1 MPFCLEPARVKQ
13 RTYRQISALDI
24 RTITGGAGP
33 RAERGD
39 MDLLRRSIARLGLI
53 SPLLVRARGD
63 GYELIAGARRLS
75 ACRALGLSRVECV
88 IMPAL
93 DEECMLA
100 ALAENACR
108 AEPRTQDI
116 QALRR
121 ELQERH
127 DYSSDDL
134 DELVGAQGDYGEA
147 GSRGLGRKRGF
158 DYADQLRDCRLACE
172 DKPVEGANCDAQAD
186 SRGTGRKRGFD
197 YADQLRDCRLACEDK
212 PIDGS
217 NCDAQADS
225 CGAGGKRSF
234 DYANSR
240 RDCRCASENMPNAGS
255 ARTAEAAPSP
265 APSAPGAQPP
275 RGIPADEDI
284 APRRRARGYIR
295 DERLIVNALGDVAD
309 KLRGAGVDTHLDV
322 EHAGNSLRVQ
332 VVFPGVCDQNHAEKS
347 PGKGEHSVEF
357 SDFTSDVRQN
367 SRMKIENPPSDKCEH
382 PLKISDIGRE
392 LEALQADKDCIDDKS
407 RPGEIAYAARRRHDS
422 DNGKSY
428 VRISKGEHSDFDC
441 EYVSSDTMLA
451 GADSQYLNR
460 HIRANKCEHTDCD
473 SQRTDSNAAAIEGND
488 LSSDNHGQ
496 NVRIAKGE
504 HSISEC
510 ERTDSGAMFTEAD
523 DQYPDSHVRVHKGEH
538 SKRKFECAGDCA
550 TAGEADSRVCTGACA
565 ANAVNLQTD
574 KPALTAL
581 TADTPAE
588 NAPTPRPPEPKC
600 IAAGADDSPGAI
612 VSGGTARAADAH
624 ISGSS
629 SRSNDARISGS
640 SPADAHAPQS
650 ASPTSAEEY
659 VMQMFREEMAR
670 GISGAR
676 AAYDGA

>member
-13 RTYRQISALDI
+13 RTHRQISALDI

-108 AEPRTQDI
+108 AEPRAQDV

-147 GSRGLGRKRGF
+147 GSRGLGVKRDF

-172 DKPVEGANCDAQAD
+172 DKPVEG
-186 SRGTGRKRGFD
+186 
-197 YADQLRDCRLACEDK
+197 
-212 PIDGS
+212 S
-217 NCDAQADS
+217 NCDAQADFRD
-225 CGAGGKRSF
+225 AGRKRSF
-234 DYANSR
+234 DYANPR
-240 RDCRCASENMPNAGS
+240 RDCRCASENMPNADS
-255 ARTAEAAPSP
+255 ARTAEAAPFP

-347 PGKGEHSVEF
+347 PNKGEHSVEF
-357 SDFTSDVRQN
+357 SNFTSDVRQN
-367 SRMKIENPPSDKCEH
+367 SRMKIENFPSDKCEH

-392 LEALQADKDCIDDKS
+392 LEALQADKDCTDDKN
-407 RPGEIAYAARRRHDS
+407 RPGEIAYITRRRHDS

-428 VRISKGEHSDFDC
+428 VRISKGEHSDLDC
-441 EYVSSDTMLA
+441 EYASSDAMLA
-451 GADSQYLNR
+451 GAGSQYLNR
-460 HIRANKCEHTDCD
+460 HIRANKCEHTYCD
-473 SQRTDSNAAAIEGND
+473 SQRTAGTAAAIECNA
-488 LSSDNHGQ
+488 LSSNNPGQ
-496 NVRIAKGE
+496 NVRIVKGE

-510 ERTDSGAMFTEAD
+510 ERADSGAMFAGTD
-523 DQYPDSHVRVHKGEH
+523 GQYPDSHVRVHKVEH
-538 SKRKFECAGDCA
+538 AKRKFECAGDCA
-550 TAGEADSRVCTGACA
+550 TAGEADSRVCTGTCA
-565 ANAVNLQTD
+565 AKAVNLQTD

-581 TADTPAE
+581 TAGIPAE

-600 IAAGADDSPGAI
+600 IAAGTGDSPGAI
-612 VSGGTARAADAH
+612 VSGC
-624 ISGSS
+624 S

-640 SPADAHAPQS
+640 NPADARAPQS
-650 ASPTSAEEY
+650 ASPISAEEY
-659 VMQMFREEMAR
+659 VMQMFREEMSR

>member
-13 RTYRQISALDI
+13 RTHRQISALDI

-108 AEPRTQDI
+108 AEPRAQDV

-147 GSRGLGRKRGF
+147 DSRGLGVKRDF

-172 DKPVEGANCDAQAD
+172 DKPVEGSNCAAQAD
-186 SRGTGRKRGFD
+186 FRDAGRKRSFD
-197 YADQLRDCRLACEDK
+197 YAHPRRDCRLACE
-212 PIDGS
+212 
-217 NCDAQADS
+217 
-225 CGAGGKRSF
+225 
-234 DYANSR
+234 
-240 RDCRCASENMPNAGS
+240 NMPNADS

-332 VVFPGVCDQNHAEKS
+332 VVFPGVCNQNHAEKFLD
-347 PGKGEHSVEF
+347 KGEHSVEF

-367 SRMKIENPPSDKCEH
+367 SRMKTENSSSDKCEH

-392 LEALQADKDCIDDKS
+392 LEALQADKDCTDDEN
-407 RPGEIAYAARRRHDS
+407 RPSEFAYITRRRHDP

-428 VRISKGEHSDFDC
+428 VRISKGEHSDLDC
-441 EYVSSDTMLA
+441 EYASSDAMLA
-451 GADSQYLNR
+451 GADSQHLNR
-460 HIRANKCEHTDCD
+460 HISANKCEHTDCD
-473 SQRTDSNAAAIEGND
+473 SQRTAGTAAAIECNA
-488 LSSDNHGQ
+488 LSSDNPGQ
-496 NVRIAKGE
+496 NVRIVKGE

-510 ERTDSGAMFTEAD
+510 ERADSGAMFAGTD

-550 TAGEADSRVCTGACA
+550 TAGEADSRVCTGTCA
-565 ANAVNLQTD
+565 AKAMNFQTD

-581 TADTPAE
+581 TAGIPAE

-600 IAAGADDSPGAI
+600 SAAGTGDSPGAI
-612 VSGGTARAADAH
+612 VSG
-624 ISGSS
+624 SS
-629 SRSNDARISGS
+629 SRPNDARISGGN
-640 SPADAHAPQS
+640 PADARAPQS

-659 VMQMFREEMAR
+659 VMQMFREEMSR

>member
-13 RTYRQISALDI
+13 RTHRQISALDI

-108 AEPRTQDI
+108 AEPRAQDV

-147 GSRGLGRKRGF
+147 GSRGLGVKRDF

-172 DKPVEGANCDAQAD
+172 DKPVEG
-186 SRGTGRKRGFD
+186 
-197 YADQLRDCRLACEDK
+197 
-212 PIDGS
+212 S
-217 NCDAQADS
+217 NCDAQADFRD
-225 CGAGGKRSF
+225 AGRKRSF
-234 DYANSR
+234 DYANPR
-240 RDCRCASENMPNAGS
+240 RDCRCAYENMPNADS
-255 ARTAEAAPSP
+255 ARTAEAAPSL

-332 VVFPGVCDQNHAEKS
+332 VVFPGVCDQNHTEKS
-347 PGKGEHSVEF
+347 PSKGEHSVEF
-357 SDFTSDVRQN
+357 SDFTSDIRQN
-367 SRMKIENPPSDKCEH
+367 SRMKTENFPSDKCEH

-392 LEALQADKDCIDDKS
+392 LEALQADKDCTDDKNQ
-407 RPGEIAYAARRRHDS
+407 PGEIAYITRRRHDS

-441 EYVSSDTMLA
+441 EYASSDAMLA

-473 SQRTDSNAAAIEGND
+473 SQRTAGTAAAIECNA
-488 LSSDNHGQ
+488 LSSDNPGQ
-496 NVRIAKGE
+496 NVRIVKGE

-510 ERTDSGAMFTEAD
+510 ERADSGAMFAGTD

-538 SKRKFECAGDCA
+538 AKRNFECAGDCA
-550 TAGEADSRVCTGACA
+550 TAGEADSRVCTGTCA
-565 ANAVNLQTD
+565 AKAVNFQAD

-581 TADTPAE
+581 TADIPAE

-600 IAAGADDSPGAI
+600 IAAGTGDSPGAI
-612 VSGGTARAADAH
+612 VSG
-624 ISGSS
+624 SS
-629 SRSNDARISGS
+629 SRPNDARISGS
-640 SPADAHAPQS
+640 NPADARAPQS

-659 VMQMFREEMAR
+659 VMQMFREEMSR

>member
-13 RTYRQISALDI
+13 RTHRQISALDI

-108 AEPRTQDI
+108 AEPRAQDV

-147 GSRGLGRKRGF
+147 GSRGLGVKRDF

-172 DKPVEGANCDAQAD
+172 DKPVEGSNCDAQAD
-186 SRGTGRKRGFD
+186 FRDAGRKRSFD
-197 YADQLRDCRLACEDK
+197 YAHPRRDCRLACE
-212 PIDGS
+212 
-217 NCDAQADS
+217 
-225 CGAGGKRSF
+225 
-234 DYANSR
+234 
-240 RDCRCASENMPNAGS
+240 NMPNADS

-332 VVFPGVCDQNHAEKS
+332 VVFPGVRNQNHAEKS
-347 PGKGEHSVEF
+347 PSKGEHSVEF

-367 SRMKIENPPSDKCEH
+367 PRMKIENFPSDKCEH

-392 LEALQADKDCIDDKS
+392 LEALQADRDCTDDKN
-407 RPGEIAYAARRRHDS
+407 RPGEIAYITRRRHDS

-428 VRISKGEHSDFDC
+428 VRISKGEHSDLDC
-441 EYVSSDTMLA
+441 EYASSDAMLA
-451 GADSQYLNR
+451 GADSQHLNR
-460 HIRANKCEHTDCD
+460 HISANKCEHTDCD
-473 SQRTDSNAAAIEGND
+473 SQRTAGTAAAIECNA
-488 LSSDNHGQ
+488 LSSDNPGQ
-496 NVRIAKGE
+496 NVRIVKGE

-510 ERTDSGAMFTEAD
+510 ERADSGAMFAGTD

-538 SKRKFECAGDCA
+538 SKRKFKCAGDCA
-550 TAGEADSRVCTGACA
+550 TAGEADSRVCTGICA
-565 ANAVNLQTD
+565 AKAVNFQTD

-581 TADTPAE
+581 TAGIPAE

-600 IAAGADDSPGAI
+600 IAAGTGDSPGAI
-612 VSGGTARAADAH
+612 VSG
-624 ISGSS
+624 SS
-629 SRSNDARISGS
+629 SRPNDARISGS
-640 SPADAHAPQS
+640 NPADARAPQS

-659 VMQMFREEMAR
+659 VMQMFREEMSR
-670 GISGAR
+670 GISRAR

>member
-13 RTYRQISALDI
+13 RTHRQISALDI

-39 MDLLRRSIARLGLI
+39 MDLLMRSIARLGLI

-108 AEPRTQDI
+108 AEPRAQDV

-147 GSRGLGRKRGF
+147 GSRGLGVKRDF

-172 DKPVEGANCDAQAD
+172 DKPVEGSNCDAQAD
-186 SRGTGRKRGFD
+186 SRGTGRKR
-197 YADQLRDCRLACEDK
+197 
-212 PIDGS
+212 
-217 NCDAQADS
+217 
-225 CGAGGKRSF
+225 SF
-234 DYANSR
+234 GYANPR
-240 RDCRCASENMPNAGS
+240 RDCRCASENMPNADS

-367 SRMKIENPPSDKCEH
+367 SRMKTKNFPSGKCEH

-392 LEALQADKDCIDDKS
+392 LEVLQADKDCTDDKNRS
-407 RPGEIAYAARRRHDS
+407 GEIAYITRRRHDS

-428 VRISKGEHSDFDC
+428 VRISKGEHSDLDC
-441 EYVSSDTMLA
+441 EYASSDAMLA

-473 SQRTDSNAAAIEGND
+473 SQRTAGTAAAIECNA
-488 LSSDNHGQ
+488 LSSDNPGQ
-496 NVRIAKGE
+496 NVRIVKGE

-510 ERTDSGAMFTEAD
+510 ERADSGAMFAGTD

-538 SKRKFECAGDCA
+538 SKRKFECDGDCA
-550 TAGEADSRVCTGACA
+550 TAGEADSRVCTGTCA
-565 ANAVNLQTD
+565 AKAVNFQTD
-574 KPALTAL
+574 KPDLTAL
-581 TADTPAE
+581 TAGIPAE

-600 IAAGADDSPGAI
+600 IAAGTGDSPGAI
-612 VSGGTARAADAH
+612 VSG
-624 ISGSS
+624 
-629 SRSNDARISGS
+629 SN
-640 SPADAHAPQS
+640 PADARAPQS

-659 VMQMFREEMAR
+659 VMQMFREEMSR

>member
-13 RTYRQISALDI
+13 RTHRQISALDI

-108 AEPRTQDI
+108 AEPRAQDV

-147 GSRGLGRKRGF
+147 GSRGLGVKRDF
-158 DYADQLRDCRLACE
+158 DYADKLRDCRLACE
-172 DKPVEGANCDAQAD
+172 
-186 SRGTGRKRGFD
+186 
-197 YADQLRDCRLACEDK
+197 
-212 PIDGS
+212 
-217 NCDAQADS
+217 
-225 CGAGGKRSF
+225 
-234 DYANSR
+234 
-240 RDCRCASENMPNAGS
+240 NMPNADS
-255 ARTAEAAPSP
+255 ARAAEAAPSP

-275 RGIPADEDI
+275 HGIPADEDI

-332 VVFPGVCDQNHAEKS
+332 VVFPGVCNQNHAEKS
-347 PGKGEHSVEF
+347 PSKGEHSVEF

-367 SRMKIENPPSDKCEH
+367 SRMKIENFPSDKCEH

-392 LEALQADKDCIDDKS
+392 LEALQADKDCTDDEN
-407 RPGEIAYAARRRHDS
+407 RPSEIAYITRRRHDS

-428 VRISKGEHSDFDC
+428 VRISKGEHSDLDC
-441 EYVSSDTMLA
+441 EYTSSDAMLA

-460 HIRANKCEHTDCD
+460 HIRTNKCEHTDCD
-473 SQRTDSNAAAIEGND
+473 SQRTAGTAAAIECNV
-488 LSSDNHGQ
+488 LSSDNPGQ
-496 NVRIAKGE
+496 NVRIVKGE

-510 ERTDSGAMFTEAD
+510 ERADSGAMFAGTDE
-523 DQYPDSHVRVHKGEH
+523 QYPDSHVRVYEGEH

-550 TAGEADSRVCTGACA
+550 TAGEADSRVCTGTCA
-565 ANAVNLQTD
+565 AKAVNFQTD

-581 TADTPAE
+581 TAGIPAE
-588 NAPTPRPPEPKC
+588 NAPTPRPPKPKC
-600 IAAGADDSPGAI
+600 IAAGTGDSPGAI
-612 VSGGTARAADAH
+612 V
-624 ISGSS
+624 SGSS
-629 SRSNDARISGS
+629 SRSNDARIWGS
-640 SPADAHAPQS
+640 SPADARAPQS

-659 VMQMFREEMAR
+659 VMQMFREEMSR

>member
-13 RTYRQISALDI
+13 RTHRQISALDI

-108 AEPRTQDI
+108 AEPRAQDV

-147 GSRGLGRKRGF
+147 GSRGLGVKRDF

-172 DKPVEGANCDAQAD
+172 DKPVEGSNCDAQAD
-186 SRGTGRKRGFD
+186 FRDAGRRRSFD
-197 YADQLRDCRLACEDK
+197 YANPRRDCRLACE
-212 PIDGS
+212 
-217 NCDAQADS
+217 
-225 CGAGGKRSF
+225 
-234 DYANSR
+234 
-240 RDCRCASENMPNAGS
+240 NMPNADS

-309 KLRGAGVDTHLDV
+309 KLRGAGVDTHMDV

-332 VVFPGVCDQNHAEKS
+332 VVFPGICNQNHAEKF
-347 PGKGEHSVEF
+347 PDKGEHSVEF
-357 SDFTSDVRQN
+357 SDFTSNVRQN
-367 SRMKIENPPSDKCEH
+367 SRMKTENSSSDKCEH

-392 LEALQADKDCIDDKS
+392 LEALQADKDCTDDEN
-407 RPGEIAYAARRRHDS
+407 RPSEIVYITRRRHDS
-422 DNGKSY
+422 DNSKSY
-428 VRISKGEHSDFDC
+428 VRISKGEHSDLDC
-441 EYVSSDTMLA
+441 EYASSDAMLA
-451 GADSQYLNR
+451 GADSQHLNR
-460 HIRANKCEHTDCD
+460 HISANKCEHTDCD
-473 SQRTDSNAAAIEGND
+473 SQRTAGTAAAIECNA
-488 LSSDNHGQ
+488 LSSDNPGQ
-496 NVRIAKGE
+496 NVRIVKGE

-510 ERTDSGAMFTEAD
+510 ERADSGAMFAGTD

-538 SKRKFECAGDCA
+538 AKRKYKCAGGCA
-550 TAGEADSRVCTGACA
+550 AAGEADSRVCTGTCA
-565 ANAVNLQTD
+565 AKAVNFQTD
-574 KPALTAL
+574 KPALTAGI
-581 TADTPAE
+581 PAE

-600 IAAGADDSPGAI
+600 IAAGTGDSPGAI
-612 VSGGTARAADAH
+612 VSG
-624 ISGSS
+624 SS
-629 SRSNDARISGS
+629 SRPNDARISGS
-640 SPADAHAPQS
+640 NPADARAPQS

-659 VMQMFREEMAR
+659 VMQMFREEMSR

>member
-13 RTYRQISALDI
+13 RTHRQISALDI

-108 AEPRTQDI
+108 AEPRAQDV

-147 GSRGLGRKRGF
+147 DSRGLGVKRNF

-172 DKPVEGANCDAQAD
+172 DKPVEGSNCYAQAD
-186 SRGTGRKRGFD
+186 FRDAGKKRSFD
-197 YADQLRDCRLACEDK
+197 YAHPRRDCRLACE
-212 PIDGS
+212 
-217 NCDAQADS
+217 
-225 CGAGGKRSF
+225 
-234 DYANSR
+234 
-240 RDCRCASENMPNAGS
+240 NMPNADS

-332 VVFPGVCDQNHAEKS
+332 VVFPGVCNQNHAEKFS
-347 PGKGEHSVEF
+347 DKGERSVEF
-357 SDFTSDVRQN
+357 SDFTSNVRQN
-367 SRMKIENPPSDKCEH
+367 SRMKTENSSSDKCEH

-392 LEALQADKDCIDDKS
+392 LEALQADKDCTDDKN
-407 RPGEIAYAARRRHDS
+407 RPGEIAYITRRRHNS

-428 VRISKGEHSDFDC
+428 VRISKGEHSDLDC
-441 EYVSSDTMLA
+441 EYASSDAMLA

-473 SQRTDSNAAAIEGND
+473 SQRTAGTAAAIECNA
-488 LSSDNHGQ
+488 LNSDNSGQ
-496 NVRIAKGE
+496 NVRIVKGE

-510 ERTDSGAMFTEAD
+510 ERADSGAMFAGMD
-523 DQYPDSHVRVHKGEH
+523 DQYPDSHVRVYEGEH

-550 TAGEADSRVCTGACA
+550 TAGEADSRVCTGTCA
-565 ANAVNLQTD
+565 AKAVNFQTD

-581 TADTPAE
+581 TAGIPAE

-600 IAAGADDSPGAI
+600 IAAGTGDSPGAI
-612 VSGGTARAADAH
+612 VSGG
-624 ISGSS
+624 S
-629 SRSNDARISGS
+629 SRSNDARIWGS
-640 SPADAHAPQS
+640 SPADARAPQS

-659 VMQMFREEMAR
+659 VMQMFREEMSR
-670 GISGAR
+670 GISSAR

>member
-13 RTYRQISALDI
+13 RTHRQISALDI

-108 AEPRTQDI
+108 AEPRAQDV

-147 GSRGLGRKRGF
+147 GSRGLGVKRDF

-172 DKPVEGANCDAQAD
+172 DKPVEG
-186 SRGTGRKRGFD
+186 
-197 YADQLRDCRLACEDK
+197 
-212 PIDGS
+212 S
-217 NCDAQADS
+217 NCDAQADFRD
-225 CGAGGKRSF
+225 AGRKRSF
-234 DYANSR
+234 DYANPR
-240 RDCRCASENMPNAGS
+240 RDCRCASENMPNADS

-265 APSAPGAQPP
+265 APSAPDAQPP

-284 APRRRARGYIR
+284 VPRRRARGYIR

-332 VVFPGVCDQNHAEKS
+332 VVFPGVRDQNHAEKS
-347 PGKGEHSVEF
+347 PSKGEHSVEF

-367 SRMKIENPPSDKCEH
+367 SRMKIENFPSDKCEH
-382 PLKISDIGRE
+382 PLKISDIGCE
-392 LEALQADKDCIDDKS
+392 LEALQADKDCTDDKN
-407 RPGEIAYAARRRHDS
+407 RPGEIAYIARRRHDS

-441 EYVSSDTMLA
+441 EYASSDAMLA
-451 GADSQYLNR
+451 ETDSQYLNR

-473 SQRTDSNAAAIEGND
+473 SQRTAGTAAAIECNA
-488 LSSDNHGQ
+488 LSSDNPGQ
-496 NVRIAKGE
+496 NVRIVKGE

-510 ERTDSGAMFTEAD
+510 ERADSGAMFAGTD

-550 TAGEADSRVCTGACA
+550 TAGEADSRVCTGTCA
-565 ANAVNLQTD
+565 AKAVNFQTD

-581 TADTPAE
+581 TAGIPAE

-600 IAAGADDSPGAI
+600 IAAGTGDSPGAI
-612 VSGGTARAADAH
+612 VSG
-624 ISGSS
+624 SS
-629 SRSNDARISGS
+629 SRPNDVRISGS
-640 SPADAHAPQS
+640 NPADARAPQS

-659 VMQMFREEMAR
+659 VMQMFREEMSR

>member
-13 RTYRQISALDI
+13 RTHRQISALDI

-108 AEPRTQDI
+108 AEPRAQDV

-147 GSRGLGRKRGF
+147 GSRGLGVKRNF

-172 DKPVEGANCDAQAD
+172 DKPVEGSNCAAQAD
-186 SRGTGRKRGFD
+186 FRDAGR
-197 YADQLRDCRLACEDK
+197 
-212 PIDGS
+212 
-217 NCDAQADS
+217 
-225 CGAGGKRSF
+225 KRSF
-234 DYANSR
+234 DYANPR
-240 RDCRCASENMPNAGS
+240 RDCRCASENMPNADS

-347 PGKGEHSVEF
+347 PSKGEHSVEF

-367 SRMKIENPPSDKCEH
+367 SRMKTKNFPSDKCEH

-392 LEALQADKDCIDDKS
+392 LEALQADKDCTDDKN
-407 RPGEIAYAARRRHDS
+407 RPGEIAYITRRRHDS

-441 EYVSSDTMLA
+441 EYASSDALLA
-451 GADSQYLNR
+451 ETDSQYLNR

-473 SQRTDSNAAAIEGND
+473 SQCTAGTAAAIECNA
-488 LSSDNHGQ
+488 LSSDNPGQ
-496 NVRIAKGE
+496 NVRIVKGE

-510 ERTDSGAMFTEAD
+510 ERADSGAMFAVTD
-523 DQYPDSHVRVHKGEH
+523 DQYPDSQVRVHKGEH

-550 TAGEADSRVCTGACA
+550 SAGEADSRVCTGTCA
-565 ANAVNLQTD
+565 AKAVNFQTD

-581 TADTPAE
+581 TAGIPAE

-600 IAAGADDSPGAI
+600 IAAGTGDSPGAI
-612 VSGGTARAADAH
+612 VSG
-624 ISGSS
+624 SS
-629 SRSNDARISGS
+629 SRPNDARISGS
-640 SPADAHAPQS
+640 NPADARAPQS

>member
-13 RTYRQISALDI
+13 RTHRQISALDI

-39 MDLLRRSIARLGLI
+39 MDLLMRSIARLGLI

-108 AEPRTQDI
+108 AEPRAQDV

-147 GSRGLGRKRGF
+147 GSRGLGVKRDF

-172 DKPVEGANCDAQAD
+172 DKPVEG
-186 SRGTGRKRGFD
+186 
-197 YADQLRDCRLACEDK
+197 
-212 PIDGS
+212 S
-217 NCDAQADS
+217 NCDAQADFRD
-225 CGAGGKRSF
+225 AGRKRSF
-234 DYANSR
+234 DYANPR
-240 RDCRCASENMPNAGS
+240 RDCRCASENMPNADS
-255 ARTAEAAPSP
+255 ARTAEAALSP

-284 APRRRARGYIR
+284 VPRRRARGYIR

-347 PGKGEHSVEF
+347 PSKGEHSVEF

-367 SRMKIENPPSDKCEH
+367 SRMKTENFPSDKCEH

-392 LEALQADKDCIDDKS
+392 LEALQADKDCTDDKN
-407 RPGEIAYAARRRHDS
+407 RPGEIAYITRRRHDS
-422 DNGKSY
+422 NNGKSY
-428 VRISKGEHSDFDC
+428 VRISKGEYSDLDC
-441 EYVSSDTMLA
+441 EYASSDAMLA

-473 SQRTDSNAAAIEGND
+473 SQRTAGTAAAIECNA
-488 LSSDNHGQ
+488 LSSDNPGQ
-496 NVRIAKGE
+496 NVRIVKGE

-510 ERTDSGAMFTEAD
+510 ERADSGAMFAGTD
-523 DQYPDSHVRVHKGEH
+523 DQYPDSHVRVYEGEH

-550 TAGEADSRVCTGACA
+550 TAGEADSRVCTGTRA
-565 ANAVNLQTD
+565 AKAVNFQTD

-581 TADTPAE
+581 TAGIPAE
-588 NAPTPRPPEPKC
+588 NAPTPRPPEPKR
-600 IAAGADDSPGAI
+600 IAAGTGDSPGAI
-612 VSGGTARAADAH
+612 VSGC
-624 ISGSS
+624 S
-629 SRSNDARISGS
+629 SRPNDARISGS
-640 SPADAHAPQS
+640 NPADARAPQS

-659 VMQMFREEMAR
+659 VMQMFREEMSR
-670 GISGAR
+670 GISGTR

>member
-13 RTYRQISALDI
+13 RTHRQISALDI

-108 AEPRTQDI
+108 AEPRAQDV

-147 GSRGLGRKRGF
+147 GSRGLGVKRNF

-172 DKPVEGANCDAQAD
+172 DKPVEGSNCDAQAD
-186 SRGTGRKRGFD
+186 FRDAGKKRSFD
-197 YADQLRDCRLACEDK
+197 YAHPRRDCRLACE
-212 PIDGS
+212 
-217 NCDAQADS
+217 
-225 CGAGGKRSF
+225 
-234 DYANSR
+234 
-240 RDCRCASENMPNAGS
+240 NMPNADS

-347 PGKGEHSVEF
+347 PSKGEHSVEF
-357 SDFTSDVRQN
+357 YDFTSDVRQN
-367 SRMKIENPPSDKCEH
+367 SRMKTENSSSDKCEH

-392 LEALQADKDCIDDKS
+392 LEALQADKDCTDDKN
-407 RPGEIAYAARRRHDS
+407 RPGEIAYITRRRHDS

-428 VRISKGEHSDFDC
+428 VRISKGEHSDLDC
-441 EYVSSDTMLA
+441 EYASSDAMFA
-451 GADSQYLNR
+451 GADSQHLNR
-460 HIRANKCEHTDCD
+460 HISANKCEHTDCD
-473 SQRTDSNAAAIEGND
+473 SQRTAGTAAAIECNA
-488 LSSDNHGQ
+488 LSSDNPGQ
-496 NVRIAKGE
+496 NVRIVKGE

-510 ERTDSGAMFTEAD
+510 ERADSGAMFAGTD

-538 SKRKFECAGDCA
+538 SKRKFKCTGDCA
-550 TAGEADSRVCTGACA
+550 TAGEADSRVCTGTCA
-565 ANAVNLQTD
+565 AKAVNFQTD

-581 TADTPAE
+581 TAGIPAE

-600 IAAGADDSPGAI
+600 IAAGTGDSPGAI
-612 VSGGTARAADAH
+612 V
-624 ISGSS
+624 SGSS

-640 SPADAHAPQS
+640 NPADARAPQS

-659 VMQMFREEMAR
+659 VMQMFREEMSR

>member
-13 RTYRQISALDI
+13 RTHRQISALDI

-108 AEPRTQDI
+108 AEPRAQDV
-116 QALRR
+116 QSLRR

-147 GSRGLGRKRGF
+147 GSRGLGVKRDF

-172 DKPVEGANCDAQAD
+172 DKPVEGSNCDAQAD
-186 SRGTGRKRGFD
+186 FRDAGKKRSFD
-197 YADQLRDCRLACEDK
+197 YAHPRRDCRLACE
-212 PIDGS
+212 
-217 NCDAQADS
+217 
-225 CGAGGKRSF
+225 
-234 DYANSR
+234 
-240 RDCRCASENMPNAGS
+240 NMPNADS

-332 VVFPGVCDQNHAEKS
+332 VVFPGVCNQNHAEKF
-347 PGKGEHSVEF
+347 PDKGEHSVEF
-357 SDFTSDVRQN
+357 SDFTSNVRQN
-367 SRMKIENPPSDKCEH
+367 SRMKTENSSSDKCEH

-392 LEALQADKDCIDDKS
+392 LEALQADKDCTDDKN
-407 RPGEIAYAARRRHDS
+407 RPGEVAYITRRRHDS

-428 VRISKGEHSDFDC
+428 VRISKGEHSDLDC
-441 EYVSSDTMLA
+441 EYASSDAMFA
-451 GADSQYLNR
+451 GADSHHLNR
-460 HIRANKCEHTDCD
+460 RIRANKCEHTDCD
-473 SQRTDSNAAAIEGND
+473 SQRTAGTAAAIECNA
-488 LSSDNHGQ
+488 LSSDNPGQ
-496 NVRIAKGE
+496 NVRIVKGE

-510 ERTDSGAMFTEAD
+510 ERADSGAMFAGTD
-523 DQYPDSHVRVHKGEH
+523 DQYPDSHVRVYESEH
-538 SKRKFECAGDCA
+538 VKQKFKCAGGCA
-550 TAGEADSRVCTGACA
+550 TAGEADSRVCTGTCA
-565 ANAVNLQTD
+565 AKAVNFQTD

-581 TADTPAE
+581 TAGISAE

-600 IAAGADDSPGAI
+600 IAAGTGDSPGAI
-612 VSGGTARAADAH
+612 V
-624 ISGSS
+624 SGSS

-640 SPADAHAPQS
+640 NPADARAPQS

-659 VMQMFREEMAR
+659 VMQMFREEMSR

>member
-13 RTYRQISALDI
+13 RTHRQISALDI

-108 AEPRTQDI
+108 AEPRAQDV

-134 DELVGAQGDYGEA
+134 DELVGAQGGHGEA
-147 GSRGLGRKRGF
+147 GSRGLGVKRDF

-172 DKPVEGANCDAQAD
+172 DKPVEGSNCDAQAD
-186 SRGTGRKRGFD
+186 FRDAGKKCSFD
-197 YADQLRDCRLACEDK
+197 YAHPRRDCRLACE
-212 PIDGS
+212 
-217 NCDAQADS
+217 
-225 CGAGGKRSF
+225 
-234 DYANSR
+234 
-240 RDCRCASENMPNAGS
+240 NMPNADS

-309 KLRGAGVDTHLDV
+309 KLRGAGVDTHMDV

-332 VVFPGVCDQNHAEKS
+332 VVFPGVRDQNHVEKS
-347 PGKGEHSVEF
+347 PSKGEHSVEF

-367 SRMKIENPPSDKCEH
+367 SRMKTENFPSDKCEH

-392 LEALQADKDCIDDKS
+392 LEALQADKDCTDDKN
-407 RPGEIAYAARRRHDS
+407 RPGEITYITRRRHDS

-428 VRISKGEHSDFDC
+428 VCISKGEHSDLDC
-441 EYVSSDTMLA
+441 EYASSDAMLA
-451 GADSQYLNR
+451 GADSQYLSR

-473 SQRTDSNAAAIEGND
+473 YQRTAGTAAAIECNA
-488 LSSDNHGQ
+488 LSSDNPGQ
-496 NVRIAKGE
+496 NVRIVKGE

-510 ERTDSGAMFTEAD
+510 ERADSGAMFAGTD
-523 DQYPDSHVRVHKGEH
+523 DQYPDSHVRVYEGEH

-550 TAGEADSRVCTGACA
+550 TAGEADSRVCTGTCA
-565 ANAVNLQTD
+565 AKAANFQTD

-581 TADTPAE
+581 TAGIPAE

-600 IAAGADDSPGAI
+600 IAAGTGDSPGAI
-612 VSGGTARAADAH
+612 V
-624 ISGSS
+624 SGSS

-640 SPADAHAPQS
+640 NPADARAPQS

-659 VMQMFREEMAR
+659 VMQMFREEMSR

>member
-13 RTYRQISALDI
+13 RTHRQISALDI

-108 AEPRTQDI
+108 AEPRAQDV

-147 GSRGLGRKRGF
+147 GSRGLGVKRDF

-172 DKPVEGANCDAQAD
+172 DKPVEG
-186 SRGTGRKRGFD
+186 
-197 YADQLRDCRLACEDK
+197 
-212 PIDGS
+212 S
-217 NCDAQADS
+217 NCDAQADFRD
-225 CGAGGKRSF
+225 AGSKRSF
-234 DYANSR
+234 DYANPR
-240 RDCRCASENMPNAGS
+240 RDCRCASENMPNADL

-347 PGKGEHSVEF
+347 LSKGEHSVEF

-367 SRMKIENPPSDKCEH
+367 SRMKTENFSSDKCEH

-392 LEALQADKDCIDDKS
+392 LEALQAYKDCTDDKN
-407 RPGEIAYAARRRHDS
+407 RPGEFAYIARRRHDS
-422 DNGKSY
+422 DNDKSY
-428 VRISKGEHSDFDC
+428 VRISKGEHSDLDC
-441 EYVSSDTMLA
+441 EYVSSDAMLA

-460 HIRANKCEHTDCD
+460 HIRADKCEHTDCD
-473 SQRTDSNAAAIEGND
+473 SQSTAGTAAAIECNA
-488 LSSDNHGQ
+488 LSSDNPGQ
-496 NVRIAKGE
+496 NIRIVKGE
-504 HSISEC
+504 HSIAEC
-510 ERTDSGAMFTEAD
+510 ERADSGAMFAGTD
-523 DQYPDSHVRVHKGEH
+523 DQYPDSHIRVHKGEH
-538 SKRKFECAGDCA
+538 AKRKFECAGDCA
-550 TAGEADSRVCTGACA
+550 TAGEADSRVCTGTCA
-565 ANAVNLQTD
+565 AKAVHFQTD

-581 TADTPAE
+581 TAGIPAE

-600 IAAGADDSPGAI
+600 IAAGTGDSPGAI
-612 VSGGTARAADAH
+612 V
-624 ISGSS
+624 SGSS

-640 SPADAHAPQS
+640 NPADARAPQS

-659 VMQMFREEMAR
+659 VMQMFREEMSR

>member
-13 RTYRQISALDI
+13 RTHRQISALDI

-108 AEPRTQDI
+108 AEPRAQDV

-147 GSRGLGRKRGF
+147 GSRGLGVKRDF

-172 DKPVEGANCDAQAD
+172 DKPVEGSNCDAQAD
-186 SRGTGRKRGFD
+186 FRDAGRRRSFD
-197 YADQLRDCRLACEDK
+197 YANPRRDCRLACE
-212 PIDGS
+212 
-217 NCDAQADS
+217 
-225 CGAGGKRSF
+225 
-234 DYANSR
+234 
-240 RDCRCASENMPNAGS
+240 NMPNADS

-309 KLRGAGVDTHLDV
+309 KLRGAGVDTHMDV

-347 PGKGEHSVEF
+347 PDKGEHSVEF
-357 SDFTSDVRQN
+357 SDFTNDVRQN
-367 SRMKIENPPSDKCEH
+367 SRMKTENSSSDKCEH

-392 LEALQADKDCIDDKS
+392 LEALQADKDCTDDKY
-407 RPGEIAYAARRRHDS
+407 RPGEFAYITRRRHNS

-428 VRISKGEHSDFDC
+428 VRISKGEHSDLDC
-441 EYVSSDTMLA
+441 EYASSDAMLA
-451 GADSQYLNR
+451 GADCQHLNR
-460 HIRANKCEHTDCD
+460 HISANKCEHTDCD
-473 SQRTDSNAAAIEGND
+473 SQRTAGTAAAIECNA
-488 LSSDNHGQ
+488 LSSDNPGQ
-496 NVRIAKGE
+496 NVRIVKGE

-510 ERTDSGAMFTEAD
+510 ERADSGTMFAGAD
-523 DQYPDSHVRVHKGEH
+523 DQYPDSHVRVYEGEH

-550 TAGEADSRVCTGACA
+550 TAGEADSRVCTGTCA
-565 ANAVNLQTD
+565 AKAVNLQTD

-581 TADTPAE
+581 TAGIPAE

-600 IAAGADDSPGAI
+600 IAAGTGDSPGAI
-612 VSGGTARAADAH
+612 V
-624 ISGSS
+624 SGSS

-640 SPADAHAPQS
+640 NPADARAPQS

-659 VMQMFREEMAR
+659 VMQMFREEMSR

>member
-13 RTYRQISALDI
+13 RTHRQISALDI

-108 AEPRTQDI
+108 AEPRAQDV

-127 DYSSDDL
+127 DYSNDDL
-134 DELVGAQGDYGEA
+134 DELVGAQGGYGEA
-147 GSRGLGRKRGF
+147 GSRGLGMKRDF

-172 DKPVEGANCDAQAD
+172 DKPVEGSNCAAQAD
-186 SRGTGRKRGFD
+186 FRDAGRKRSFD
-197 YADQLRDCRLACEDK
+197 YAHPRRDCRLACE
-212 PIDGS
+212 
-217 NCDAQADS
+217 
-225 CGAGGKRSF
+225 
-234 DYANSR
+234 
-240 RDCRCASENMPNAGS
+240 NMPNADS

-332 VVFPGVCDQNHAEKS
+332 VVFPGVCNQNHAEKF
-347 PGKGEHSVEF
+347 PDKGEHSVEF
-357 SDFTSDVRQN
+357 SDFTSNVRQN
-367 SRMKIENPPSDKCEH
+367 SRMKTENSSSDKCEH

-392 LEALQADKDCIDDKS
+392 LEALQAYKDCTDDENRLS
-407 RPGEIAYAARRRHDS
+407 EIAYITRRRHDS

-428 VRISKGEHSDFDC
+428 VRISKGEHSDLDC
-441 EYVSSDTMLA
+441 EYASSDAMFA
-451 GADSQYLNR
+451 GADSQHLNR
-460 HIRANKCEHTDCD
+460 HISANKCEHTDRD
-473 SQRTDSNAAAIEGND
+473 SQRTAGTAAAIECNA
-488 LSSDNHGQ
+488 LSSDNPGQ
-496 NVRIAKGE
+496 NVRIVKGE

-510 ERTDSGAMFTEAD
+510 ERADSGAMFAGTD
-523 DQYPDSHVRVHKGEH
+523 DQYPDSHVRVHEGEH

-550 TAGEADSRVCTGACA
+550 TAGEADSRVCTGTCA
-565 ANAVNLQTD
+565 AKAVNLQTD

-581 TADTPAE
+581 TAGIPAE

-600 IAAGADDSPGAI
+600 IALGTGDSPGAI
-612 VSGGTARAADAH
+612 V
-624 ISGSS
+624 SGSS

-640 SPADAHAPQS
+640 NPAGARAPQS

-659 VMQMFREEMAR
+659 VMQMFREEMSR
-670 GISGAR
+670 GILGAR

>member
-13 RTYRQISALDI
+13 RTHRQISALDI

-108 AEPRTQDI
+108 AEPRAQDV

-147 GSRGLGRKRGF
+147 DSRGLGVKRDF

-172 DKPVEGANCDAQAD
+172 DKPVEGSNCDAQAD
-186 SRGTGRKRGFD
+186 FRDAGKKCSFD
-197 YADQLRDCRLACEDK
+197 YANPRRDCRLACE
-212 PIDGS
+212 
-217 NCDAQADS
+217 
-225 CGAGGKRSF
+225 
-234 DYANSR
+234 
-240 RDCRCASENMPNAGS
+240 NMPNADS

-309 KLRGAGVDTHLDV
+309 KLRGAGVDTHMDV

-332 VVFPGVCDQNHAEKS
+332 VVFPGVCNQNHAEKF
-347 PGKGEHSVEF
+347 PDKGEHSVEF
-357 SDFTSDVRQN
+357 SDFTSNVRQN
-367 SRMKIENPPSDKCEH
+367 SRMKTENFPSDKCEH

-392 LEALQADKDCIDDKS
+392 LEALQVDKDCTDDEN
-407 RPGEIAYAARRRHDS
+407 RPSEIAYITRRRHDS

-428 VRISKGEHSDFDC
+428 VRISKGEHSDLDC
-441 EYVSSDTMLA
+441 EYASSDAMLA

-460 HIRANKCEHTDCD
+460 HISANKCEHTDCD
-473 SQRTDSNAAAIEGND
+473 SQRTAGTAAAIECNA
-488 LSSDNHGQ
+488 LSSDRPGQ
-496 NVRIAKGE
+496 NVRIVKGE

-510 ERTDSGAMFTEAD
+510 ERADSGAMFAGTD

-550 TAGEADSRVCTGACA
+550 TAGEADSRVCTGTCA
-565 ANAVNLQTD
+565 AKAVNFQTD
-574 KPALTAL
+574 KPALTAGI
-581 TADTPAE
+581 PAE

-600 IAAGADDSPGAI
+600 IAAGTGDSPGAI
-612 VSGGTARAADAH
+612 VSE
-624 ISGSS
+624 SS
-629 SRSNDARISGS
+629 SRPNDARISGS
-640 SPADAHAPQS
+640 NPADARAPQS

-659 VMQMFREEMAR
+659 VMQMFREEMSR

>member
-13 RTYRQISALDI
+13 RTHRQISALDI

-108 AEPRTQDI
+108 AEPRAQDV

-147 GSRGLGRKRGF
+147 GSRGLGVKRGF

-172 DKPVEGANCDAQAD
+172 DKPVEG
-186 SRGTGRKRGFD
+186 
-197 YADQLRDCRLACEDK
+197 
-212 PIDGS
+212 S
-217 NCDAQADS
+217 NCDAQADFR
-225 CGAGGKRSF
+225 GTGKKRGF
-234 DYANSR
+234 DYANPR
-240 RDCRCASENMPNAGS
+240 RDCRCASENMPNADS

-332 VVFPGVCDQNHAEKS
+332 VVFPGVRDQNHVEKS
-347 PGKGEHSVEF
+347 PSKGEHSVEF

-367 SRMKIENPPSDKCEH
+367 PRMKTENFPSDKCEH

-392 LEALQADKDCIDDKS
+392 LEALQADKDCTDDKN
-407 RPGEIAYAARRRHDS
+407 RPYEIAYITRRRHDS

-428 VRISKGEHSDFDC
+428 VRISKGEHSDLDC
-441 EYVSSDTMLA
+441 EYASSDAMLV
-451 GADSQYLNR
+451 GADSQYLSR

-473 SQRTDSNAAAIEGND
+473 SQRTAGTVAAIECNA
-488 LSSDNHGQ
+488 LSSDNPGQ
-496 NVRIAKGE
+496 NVRIVKGE

-510 ERTDSGAMFTEAD
+510 ERADSGAMFAGTD

-550 TAGEADSRVCTGACA
+550 TAGEADSRVCTGTCA
-565 ANAVNLQTD
+565 AKAANFQTD

-581 TADTPAE
+581 TAGIPAE

-600 IAAGADDSPGAI
+600 IAAGTGDSPGAI
-612 VSGGTARAADAH
+612 VSGRTARAADSH
-624 ISGSS
+624 VSGS
-629 SRSNDARISGS
+629 N
-640 SPADAHAPQS
+640 PADARAPQS

-659 VMQMFREEMAR
+659 VMQMFREEMSR
-670 GISGAR
+670 GISGTR

>member
-13 RTYRQISALDI
+13 RTHRQISALDI

-108 AEPRTQDI
+108 AEPRAQDV

-147 GSRGLGRKRGF
+147 GSRGLGVKRNF

-172 DKPVEGANCDAQAD
+172 DKPVEGSNCYAQAD
-186 SRGTGRKRGFD
+186 FRDAGRK
-197 YADQLRDCRLACEDK
+197 
-212 PIDGS
+212 S
-217 NCDAQADS
+217 
-225 CGAGGKRSF
+225 SF
-234 DYANSR
+234 DYAHPR
-240 RDCRCASENMPNAGS
+240 RDCRPACENMPNADS

-275 RGIPADEDI
+275 HGIPADEDI

-332 VVFPGVCDQNHAEKS
+332 VVFPGVRNQNHAEKF
-347 PGKGEHSVEF
+347 PDKGERSVEF
-357 SDFTSDVRQN
+357 SNFTSDFRQN
-367 SRMKIENPPSDKCEH
+367 PRMKTENFPSDKCEH

-392 LEALQADKDCIDDKS
+392 LEALQADKDCTDDEN
-407 RPGEIAYAARRRHDS
+407 RPSETAYITRRRHNS

-428 VRISKGEHSDFDC
+428 VRISKGEHSDLDC
-441 EYVSSDTMLA
+441 EYASSDAMLA

-473 SQRTDSNAAAIEGND
+473 SQRTAGTAAAIECHA
-488 LSSDNHGQ
+488 LSSDNPGQ

-510 ERTDSGAMFTEAD
+510 ELADSGAMFAGTDE
-523 DQYPDSHVRVHKGEH
+523 QYPDSHVRVHKGEH
-538 SKRKFECAGDCA
+538 AKRKCECAGDCA
-550 TAGEADSRVCTGACA
+550 TAGEADSRVCTGTCA
-565 ANAVNLQTD
+565 AKAVNFQTD
-574 KPALTAL
+574 KPALTAGIS
-581 TADTPAE
+581 AE

-600 IAAGADDSPGAI
+600 IAAGTGDSPGAI
-612 VSGGTARAADAH
+612 VSE
-624 ISGSS
+624 SS
-629 SRSNDARISGS
+629 SRPNDARISGS
-640 SPADAHAPQS
+640 NPADARAPQS

-659 VMQMFREEMAR
+659 VMQMFREEMSR

>member
-13 RTYRQISALDI
+13 RTHRQISALDI

-108 AEPRTQDI
+108 AEPRAQDV
-116 QALRR
+116 QSLRR
-121 ELQERH
+121 ELQEQH

-147 GSRGLGRKRGF
+147 GSRGLGVKRDF

-172 DKPVEGANCDAQAD
+172 DKPVEG
-186 SRGTGRKRGFD
+186 
-197 YADQLRDCRLACEDK
+197 
-212 PIDGS
+212 S
-217 NCDAQADS
+217 NCDAQADFRD
-225 CGAGGKRSF
+225 AGRKRSF
-234 DYANSR
+234 DYANPR
-240 RDCRCASENMPNAGS
+240 RDCRCASENMPNADS
-255 ARTAEAAPSP
+255 ARTAEGAPSP

-332 VVFPGVCDQNHAEKS
+332 VVFPGVRDQNHAEKS
-347 PGKGEHSVEF
+347 PNKGEHSVEF

-367 SRMKIENPPSDKCEH
+367 SRMKIENFPSDKCEH

-392 LEALQADKDCIDDKS
+392 LEALQADKDCTDDKN
-407 RPGEIAYAARRRHDS
+407 RPGEIAYITRRHHDS

-428 VRISKGEHSDFDC
+428 VRISKGEHSDLDC
-441 EYVSSDTMLA
+441 EYVSSDAMLA

-460 HIRANKCEHTDCD
+460 HTRANKCEHTDCD
-473 SQRTDSNAAAIEGND
+473 SQRTAGTAAAIECNA
-488 LSSDNHGQ
+488 LSSDNPGQ
-496 NVRIAKGE
+496 NVRIVKGE

-510 ERTDSGAMFTEAD
+510 ERADSGAMFAGTD
-523 DQYPDSHVRVHKGEH
+523 DQYPDSHVRVYEGEH

-550 TAGEADSRVCTGACA
+550 TAGEADSRVCTGTCA
-565 ANAVNLQTD
+565 AKAVNFQTD

-581 TADTPAE
+581 TAGIPAE
-588 NAPTPRPPEPKC
+588 NAPTPRPPEPKR
-600 IAAGADDSPGAI
+600 IAAGTGDSPGAI
-612 VSGGTARAADAH
+612 V
-624 ISGSS
+624 SGSS

-640 SPADAHAPQS
+640 NPADARAPQS

>member
-13 RTYRQISALDI
+13 RTHRQISALDI

-108 AEPRTQDI
+108 AEPRAQDV
-116 QALRR
+116 QSLRR

-147 GSRGLGRKRGF
+147 GSRGLGMKRDF

-172 DKPVEGANCDAQAD
+172 DKPV
-186 SRGTGRKRGFD
+186 
-197 YADQLRDCRLACEDK
+197 
-212 PIDGS
+212 DGS
-217 NCDAQADS
+217 NCDAQADFRD
-225 CGAGGKRSF
+225 AGRKRSF
-234 DYANSR
+234 DYANPR
-240 RDCRCASENMPNAGS
+240 RDCRCASENMPNADS

-295 DERLIVNALGDVAD
+295 DERLIVNALDDVAD

-347 PGKGEHSVEF
+347 PSKGEHSVEF

-367 SRMKIENPPSDKCEH
+367 SRMKTENFPSDKCEH

-392 LEALQADKDCIDDKS
+392 LEALQADKDCTDDKN
-407 RPGEIAYAARRRHDS
+407 RPGEIAYIARRRHDS

-428 VRISKGEHSDFDC
+428 VRISKGEHSDLDC
-441 EYVSSDTMLA
+441 EYVSSDAMLA

-473 SQRTDSNAAAIEGND
+473 SQRTAGTAAAIECNA
-488 LSSDNHGQ
+488 LSSDNPGQ
-496 NVRIAKGE
+496 NVRIVKGE

-510 ERTDSGAMFTEAD
+510 ERADSGAMFAGTD

-550 TAGEADSRVCTGACA
+550 TAGEADSRVCTGTCA
-565 ANAVNLQTD
+565 AKAVNFPTD

-581 TADTPAE
+581 TAGIPAE

-600 IAAGADDSPGAI
+600 IAAGTGDSPGAI
-612 VSGGTARAADAH
+612 VSGC
-624 ISGSS
+624 S
-629 SRSNDARISGS
+629 SRPNDARISGS
-640 SPADAHAPQS
+640 NPADARAPQS

-659 VMQMFREEMAR
+659 VMQMFREEMSR

>member
-13 RTYRQISALDI
+13 RTHRQISALDI

-108 AEPRTQDI
+108 AEPRAQDV

-127 DYSSDDL
+127 DYSSADL

-147 GSRGLGRKRGF
+147 GSRGLGVKRDF
-158 DYADQLRDCRLACE
+158 DCADQLRDCRLACE
-172 DKPVEGANCDAQAD
+172 DKPVEGSNCDAQAD
-186 SRGTGRKRGFD
+186 FRDAGRRRSFD
-197 YADQLRDCRLACEDK
+197 YANPRRDCRLACE
-212 PIDGS
+212 
-217 NCDAQADS
+217 
-225 CGAGGKRSF
+225 
-234 DYANSR
+234 
-240 RDCRCASENMPNAGS
+240 NMPNADS

-309 KLRGAGVDTHLDV
+309 KLRGAGVDTHMDV

-347 PGKGEHSVEF
+347 PSKGERSVEF
-357 SDFTSDVRQN
+357 SDFTCDVRQN
-367 SRMKIENPPSDKCEH
+367 SRMKIENFPSDKCEH
-382 PLKISDIGRE
+382 TLKISDIGRE
-392 LEALQADKDCIDDKS
+392 LEALQADKDCTDDKN
-407 RPGEIAYAARRRHDS
+407 RPGEIAYITRRRHDS

-428 VRISKGEHSDFDC
+428 VRISKGEHSDLDC
-441 EYVSSDTMLA
+441 EYASSDAMLA

-460 HIRANKCEHTDCD
+460 HIRANKCEHTDRD
-473 SQRTDSNAAAIEGND
+473 SQRTAGTAAAIEYNA
-488 LSSDNHGQ
+488 LSSDNPGQ
-496 NVRIAKGE
+496 NVRIVKGE

-510 ERTDSGAMFTEAD
+510 ERADSGAMFAGAD

-538 SKRKFECAGDCA
+538 AKRKFECAGDCA
-550 TAGEADSRVCTGACA
+550 TAGEADSRVCTGTRAAKA
-565 ANAVNLQTD
+565 ANFQTD

-581 TADTPAE
+581 TAGIPAE

-600 IAAGADDSPGAI
+600 IAAGTGDSPGAI
-612 VSGGTARAADAH
+612 VSGC
-624 ISGSS
+624 S
-629 SRSNDARISGS
+629 SRPNDARILGS
-640 SPADAHAPQS
+640 NPADARAPQS

-659 VMQMFREEMAR
+659 VMQMFREEMSR

>member
-13 RTYRQISALDI
+13 RTHRQISALDI

-53 SPLLVRARGD
+53 SPLLVRERGD

-108 AEPRTQDI
+108 AEPRAQDV

-134 DELVGAQGDYGEA
+134 DELVGAHGDYGEA
-147 GSRGLGRKRGF
+147 GSRGLGVKRDF
-158 DYADQLRDCRLACE
+158 DYTDQLRDCRLACE
-172 DKPVEGANCDAQAD
+172 DKPVEGSNCDAQAD
-186 SRGTGRKRGFD
+186 FRDAGRKRSFD
-197 YADQLRDCRLACEDK
+197 YANPRRDCRLACE
-212 PIDGS
+212 
-217 NCDAQADS
+217 
-225 CGAGGKRSF
+225 
-234 DYANSR
+234 
-240 RDCRCASENMPNAGS
+240 NMPNADS
-255 ARTAEAAPSP
+255 ARTAEAAPFP

-347 PGKGEHSVEF
+347 PSKGEHSVEF

-367 SRMKIENPPSDKCEH
+367 SRMKIENFPSGKCEH

-392 LEALQADKDCIDDKS
+392 LEALQADKDCTDDKN
-407 RPGEIAYAARRRHDS
+407 RPGEIAYITRRRHDS

-428 VRISKGEHSDFDC
+428 VRISKGEHSDLDC
-441 EYVSSDTMLA
+441 EYASSDAMLA

-460 HIRANKCEHTDCD
+460 HIRANKCEHTDRD
-473 SQRTDSNAAAIEGND
+473 SQRTAGTAAAIGCNA
-488 LSSDNHGQ
+488 LSSDNPGQ
-496 NVRIAKGE
+496 NVRIVKGE

-510 ERTDSGAMFTEAD
+510 ERADSGAMFAGTD
-523 DQYPDSHVRVHKGEH
+523 DQYPDSHVRVHEGEH
-538 SKRKFECAGDCA
+538 SKRKFECVGDCA
-550 TAGEADSRVCTGACA
+550 TAGEADSRVCTGTCA
-565 ANAVNLQTD
+565 AKAANLQTD

-581 TADTPAE
+581 TAGIPAE

-600 IAAGADDSPGAI
+600 IAAGTGDSPGAI
-612 VSGGTARAADAH
+612 VSR
-624 ISGSS
+624 SS
-629 SRSNDARISGS
+629 SRPNDARIWGS
-640 SPADAHAPQS
+640 NPADARAPQS

-659 VMQMFREEMAR
+659 VMQMFREEMSR

>member
-13 RTYRQISALDI
+13 RTHRQISALDI

-100 ALAENACR
+100 ALDENACR
-108 AEPRTQDI
+108 AEPRAQDV

-147 GSRGLGRKRGF
+147 GSRGLGVKRDF

-172 DKPVEGANCDAQAD
+172 DKPVEG
-186 SRGTGRKRGFD
+186 
-197 YADQLRDCRLACEDK
+197 
-212 PIDGS
+212 S
-217 NCDAQADS
+217 NCDAQADFRD
-225 CGAGGKRSF
+225 AGRKRSF
-234 DYANSR
+234 DYANPR
-240 RDCRCASENMPNAGS
+240 RDCRCASENMPNADS

-309 KLRGAGVDTHLDV
+309 KLRGAGVDTHMDV

-332 VVFPGVCDQNHAEKS
+332 VVFPGVCDQNHVEKS
-347 PGKGEHSVEF
+347 PSKGEHSVEF
-357 SDFTSDVRQN
+357 SDFASDVRQN
-367 SRMKIENPPSDKCEH
+367 PRMKTENFPSDKCEH

-392 LEALQADKDCIDDKS
+392 LEALQVDKDYTDDKN
-407 RPGEIAYAARRRHDS
+407 RPGEIAYITRRRHNS

-428 VRISKGEHSDFDC
+428 VRISKGERSDLDC
-441 EYVSSDTMLA
+441 EYASSDAMLT

-473 SQRTDSNAAAIEGND
+473 SQRTAGTAAAIECNA

-496 NVRIAKGE
+496 NVRI
-504 HSISEC
+504 
-510 ERTDSGAMFTEAD
+510 
-523 DQYPDSHVRVHKGEH
+523 VKGEH

-550 TAGEADSRVCTGACA
+550 TAGEADSRVCTGTCA
-565 ANAVNLQTD
+565 AKAVNLQTD

-581 TADTPAE
+581 TAGIPAE
-588 NAPTPRPPEPKC
+588 NAPTPRPPKPKC
-600 IAAGADDSPGAI
+600 IAAGTGDSPGAI
-612 VSGGTARAADAH
+612 VSGC
-624 ISGSS
+624 S

-640 SPADAHAPQS
+640 NPADARVPQS

-659 VMQMFREEMAR
+659 VMQMFREEMSR

>member
-13 RTYRQISALDI
+13 RTHRQISALDI

-108 AEPRTQDI
+108 AEPRAQDV

-147 GSRGLGRKRGF
+147 GSRGLGVKRDF

-172 DKPVEGANCDAQAD
+172 DKPVEGSNCAAQAD
-186 SRGTGRKRGFD
+186 FRDAGR
-197 YADQLRDCRLACEDK
+197 
-212 PIDGS
+212 
-217 NCDAQADS
+217 
-225 CGAGGKRSF
+225 KRSF
-234 DYANSR
+234 DYANPR
-240 RDCRCASENMPNAGS
+240 RDCRCASENMPNADS

-332 VVFPGVCDQNHAEKS
+332 VVFPCVCDQNHAGKS
-347 PGKGEHSVEF
+347 PSKGEHSVEF

-367 SRMKIENPPSDKCEH
+367 SRMKIENFPSDKCEH

-392 LEALQADKDCIDDKS
+392 LEALQADKDYTDDKN
-407 RPGEIAYAARRRHDS
+407 RPGEIAYITRRRHDS

-428 VRISKGEHSDFDC
+428 VRISKGEHSDLDC
-441 EYVSSDTMLA
+441 EYVSSDAMLA

-473 SQRTDSNAAAIEGND
+473 SQHTAGTAAAIECNA
-488 LSSDNHGQ
+488 LSSDNPGQ
-496 NVRIAKGE
+496 NVRIVKGE

-510 ERTDSGAMFTEAD
+510 ERADSGAMFAGTD
-523 DQYPDSHVRVHKGEH
+523 DQYPDSHVRVYEGEH

-550 TAGEADSRVCTGACA
+550 TAGEADSRVCTGTCA
-565 ANAVNLQTD
+565 AKAVNFQTD

-581 TADTPAE
+581 TAGIPAE

-600 IAAGADDSPGAI
+600 IAAGTGDSPGAI
-612 VSGGTARAADAH
+612 V
-624 ISGSS
+624 SGSS

-640 SPADAHAPQS
+640 NPADAHAPQS

-659 VMQMFREEMAR
+659 VMQMFREEMSR

>member
-13 RTYRQISALDI
+13 RTHRQISALDI

-108 AEPRTQDI
+108 AEPRAQDV

-147 GSRGLGRKRGF
+147 GSRGLGVKRDF

-172 DKPVEGANCDAQAD
+172 DKPVEGSNCDAQAD
-186 SRGTGRKRGFD
+186 SRDAGKKRSFD
-197 YADQLRDCRLACEDK
+197 YAHPRRDCRLACE
-212 PIDGS
+212 
-217 NCDAQADS
+217 
-225 CGAGGKRSF
+225 
-234 DYANSR
+234 
-240 RDCRCASENMPNAGS
+240 NMPNADS

-332 VVFPGVCDQNHAEKS
+332 VVFPGVCNQNHVEKF
-347 PGKGEHSVEF
+347 PDKGEHSVEF
-357 SDFTSDVRQN
+357 SDFTSNVRQN
-367 SRMKIENPPSDKCEH
+367 SRMQTENSSSDKCEH

-392 LEALQADKDCIDDKS
+392 LEALQADKDCTDDEN
-407 RPGEIAYAARRRHDS
+407 RPSEIAYITRRRHDS

-428 VRISKGEHSDFDC
+428 VRISKGEHSDLDC
-441 EYVSSDTMLA
+441 EYASSDAMLA

-460 HIRANKCEHTDCD
+460 HISANKCEHTDCD
-473 SQRTDSNAAAIEGND
+473 SQRTAGTAAAIECNA
-488 LSSDNHGQ
+488 LSSDNPGQ
-496 NVRIAKGE
+496 NVRIVKGE

-510 ERTDSGAMFTEAD
+510 ERADSGAMFAGTD

-550 TAGEADSRVCTGACA
+550 TAVEADSRVCTGTCA
-565 ANAVNLQTD
+565 AKAVNFQTD
-574 KPALTAL
+574 KPALTAGI
-581 TADTPAE
+581 PAE

-600 IAAGADDSPGAI
+600 IAAGTGDSPGAI
-612 VSGGTARAADAH
+612 VSG
-624 ISGSS
+624 SS
-629 SRSNDARISGS
+629 YRPNDARISGS
-640 SPADAHAPQS
+640 NPADARASQS

-659 VMQMFREEMAR
+659 VMQMFREEMSR

>member
-13 RTYRQISALDI
+13 RTHRQISALDI

-108 AEPRTQDI
+108 AEPRAQDV

-147 GSRGLGRKRGF
+147 GSRGLGVKRDF

-172 DKPVEGANCDAQAD
+172 DKPVEGSNCDAQAD
-186 SRGTGRKRGFD
+186 FRDAGRKRSFD
-197 YADQLRDCRLACEDK
+197 YANPRRDCRLACE
-212 PIDGS
+212 
-217 NCDAQADS
+217 
-225 CGAGGKRSF
+225 
-234 DYANSR
+234 
-240 RDCRCASENMPNAGS
+240 NMPNADS

-347 PGKGEHSVEF
+347 PSKGEHSVEF
-357 SDFTSDVRQN
+357 SDFASNVRQN
-367 SRMKIENPPSDKCEH
+367 SRMKTENSSSDKCEH

-392 LEALQADKDCIDDKS
+392 LEALQADKDCTDDEN
-407 RPGEIAYAARRRHDS
+407 RPSEIAYITRRRHNS

-428 VRISKGEHSDFDC
+428 VRISKGEHSDLDC
-441 EYVSSDTMLA
+441 EYASSDAKLA
-451 GADSQYLNR
+451 GADCQHLNR
-460 HIRANKCEHTDCD
+460 HISANKCEHTDCD
-473 SQRTDSNAAAIEGND
+473 SQCTAGTAAAIECNA
-488 LSSDNHGQ
+488 LSSDNPGQ
-496 NVRIAKGE
+496 NVRIVKGE

-510 ERTDSGAMFTEAD
+510 ERADSGAMFAGTD
-523 DQYPDSHVRVHKGEH
+523 DQYPDSHVRVYEGEH

-550 TAGEADSRVCTGACA
+550 TAGEADSRVCTGTCA
-565 ANAVNLQTD
+565 AKAVNFQTD

-581 TADTPAE
+581 TAGIPAE

-600 IAAGADDSPGAI
+600 IAAGTGDSPGAI
-612 VSGGTARAADAH
+612 V
-624 ISGSS
+624 SGSS

-640 SPADAHAPQS
+640 NPADARAPQS

-659 VMQMFREEMAR
+659 VMQMFREEMSR

>member
-13 RTYRQISALDI
+13 RTHRQISALDI

-108 AEPRTQDI
+108 AEPRAQDV

-147 GSRGLGRKRGF
+147 GSRGLGVKRDF

-172 DKPVEGANCDAQAD
+172 DKPVEG
-186 SRGTGRKRGFD
+186 
-197 YADQLRDCRLACEDK
+197 
-212 PIDGS
+212 S
-217 NCDAQADS
+217 NCDAQADF
-225 CGAGGKRSF
+225 CDAGSKRSF
-234 DYANSR
+234 DYANPR
-240 RDCRCASENMPNAGS
+240 RDCRCASENMPNADS

-347 PGKGEHSVEF
+347 PSKGEHSVEF

-367 SRMKIENPPSDKCEH
+367 SRMKTENFSSDKCEH

-392 LEALQADKDCIDDKS
+392 LEALQADKDCTDDKN
-407 RPGEIAYAARRRHDS
+407 RPGEIAYIARRRHDS

-428 VRISKGEHSDFDC
+428 VRISKGEHSDLDC
-441 EYVSSDTMLA
+441 EYASSDAMLA

-473 SQRTDSNAAAIEGND
+473 SQRTAGTAAAIECNA
-488 LSSDNHGQ
+488 LSSDNPGQ
-496 NVRIAKGE
+496 NVRIVKGE

-510 ERTDSGAMFTEAD
+510 ERADSGAMFAGTDE
-523 DQYPDSHVRVHKGEH
+523 QYPDSHVRVHKGEH
-538 SKRKFECAGDCA
+538 AKRKFACAGDCA
-550 TAGEADSRVCTGACA
+550 TAGEADSRVCTGTCA
-565 ANAVNLQTD
+565 AKAANFQTD

-581 TADTPAE
+581 TAGIPAE

-600 IAAGADDSPGAI
+600 IAAGTGDSPGAI
-612 VSGGTARAADAH
+612 VSE
-624 ISGSS
+624 SS

-640 SPADAHAPQS
+640 NPADARAPQS

-659 VMQMFREEMAR
+659 VMQMFREEMSR

>member
-13 RTYRQISALDI
+13 RTHRQISALDI

-108 AEPRTQDI
+108 AEPRAQDV

-147 GSRGLGRKRGF
+147 GSRGLGVKRDF
-158 DYADQLRDCRLACE
+158 DYADQLRDCRCACEDKPVEGSNCDAQADFRDAGRKRSSDYANPRRDCRLACE
-172 DKPVEGANCDAQAD
+172 DKPVEGSNCDAQAD
-186 SRGTGRKRGFD
+186 FRDAGKKRSFD
-197 YADQLRDCRLACEDK
+197 YANPRRDCRLACE
-212 PIDGS
+212 
-217 NCDAQADS
+217 
-225 CGAGGKRSF
+225 
-234 DYANSR
+234 
-240 RDCRCASENMPNAGS
+240 NMPNADS

-275 RGIPADEDI
+275 HGIPADEDI

-309 KLRGAGVDTHLDV
+309 KLRGAGVDTHMDV

-332 VVFPGVCDQNHAEKS
+332 VVFPGVCNQNHAEKF
-347 PGKGEHSVEF
+347 PDKGEHSVEF
-357 SDFTSDVRQN
+357 SDFTSNVRQN
-367 SRMKIENPPSDKCEH
+367 SRMKTENSSNDKCEH

-392 LEALQADKDCIDDKS
+392 LEALQADKDCADDEN
-407 RPGEIAYAARRRHDS
+407 RPGEIAYITRRRHNS

-428 VRISKGEHSDFDC
+428 VRISKGEHSDLDC
-441 EYVSSDTMLA
+441 EYASSDAMLA

-460 HIRANKCEHTDCD
+460 HIRANKCEHTDRD
-473 SQRTDSNAAAIEGND
+473 SQRTAGTAAAIECNA
-488 LSSDNHGQ
+488 LSSNNPGQ
-496 NVRIAKGE
+496 NVRIVKGE

-510 ERTDSGAMFTEAD
+510 ERADSGAMFAGTD

-538 SKRKFECAGDCA
+538 AKRKFECAGDCA
-550 TAGEADSRVCTGACA
+550 TAGEADSRVCTGTCA
-565 ANAVNLQTD
+565 AKAVNFQTD

-581 TADTPAE
+581 TAGIPAE

-600 IAAGADDSPGAI
+600 SAAGTGDSPGAI
-612 VSGGTARAADAH
+612 VSR
-624 ISGSS
+624 SS
-629 SRSNDARISGS
+629 SRSNDVHISGS
-640 SPADAHAPQS
+640 NPADARAPQS

-659 VMQMFREEMAR
+659 VMQMFREEMSR

>member
-13 RTYRQISALDI
+13 RTHRQISALDI

-108 AEPRTQDI
+108 AEPRAQDV

-147 GSRGLGRKRGF
+147 GSRGLGVKRDF

-172 DKPVEGANCDAQAD
+172 DKPVEG
-186 SRGTGRKRGFD
+186 
-197 YADQLRDCRLACEDK
+197 
-212 PIDGS
+212 S
-217 NCDAQADS
+217 NCDAQADF
-225 CGAGGKRSF
+225 CDAGSKRSF
-234 DYANSR
+234 EYANPR
-240 RDCRCASENMPNAGS
+240 RDCRCASENMPNADS

-347 PGKGEHSVEF
+347 PSKGEHSVEF

-367 SRMKIENPPSDKCEH
+367 SRMKTENFPSDKCEH

-392 LEALQADKDCIDDKS
+392 LEALQADKDCTDDKN
-407 RPGEIAYAARRRHDS
+407 RPGEIAYIARRRHDS

-428 VRISKGEHSDFDC
+428 VRISKGEHSDLDC
-441 EYVSSDTMLA
+441 EYASSDAMLA

-473 SQRTDSNAAAIEGND
+473 SQRTAGTAAAIECNA
-488 LSSDNHGQ
+488 LSSDNPGQ
-496 NVRIAKGE
+496 NVRIVKGE

-510 ERTDSGAMFTEAD
+510 ERADSGAMFAGTDE
-523 DQYPDSHVRVHKGEH
+523 QYPDSHVRVHKGEH
-538 SKRKFECAGDCA
+538 AKRKFACAGDCA
-550 TAGEADSRVCTGACA
+550 TAGEADSRVCTGTCA
-565 ANAVNLQTD
+565 AKAANFQTD

-581 TADTPAE
+581 TAGIPAE

-600 IAAGADDSPGAI
+600 IAAGTGDSPGAI
-612 VSGGTARAADAH
+612 VSE
-624 ISGSS
+624 SS

-640 SPADAHAPQS
+640 NPADARAPQS

-659 VMQMFREEMAR
+659 VMQMFREEMSR

>member
-13 RTYRQISALDI
+13 RTHRQISALDI

-108 AEPRTQDI
+108 AEPRAQDV

-147 GSRGLGRKRGF
+147 DSRGLGVKRDF
-158 DYADQLRDCRLACE
+158 DYADQLRDCRLACD
-172 DKPVEGANCDAQAD
+172 DKPVE
-186 SRGTGRKRGFD
+186 
-197 YADQLRDCRLACEDK
+197 
-212 PIDGS
+212 GS
-217 NCDAQADS
+217 NCDAQADFR
-225 CGAGGKRSF
+225 GTGKKRSF
-234 DYANSR
+234 DYAHPR
-240 RDCRCASENMPNAGS
+240 RDCRLACENMPNADS

-347 PGKGEHSVEF
+347 PSKGEHSVEF

-367 SRMKIENPPSDKCEH
+367 SRMKIENFPSDKCEH

-392 LEALQADKDCIDDKS
+392 LEALQADKDCTDDEN
-407 RPGEIAYAARRRHDS
+407 RPSEIAYITRRRHDS

-428 VRISKGEHSDFDC
+428 VRISKGEHSDLDC
-441 EYVSSDTMLA
+441 EYASSDAMLA
-451 GADSQYLNR
+451 GADSQHLNR
-460 HIRANKCEHTDCD
+460 HISTNKCEHTDCD
-473 SQRTDSNAAAIEGND
+473 SQRTAGTAVAIECNA
-488 LSSDNHGQ
+488 LSSDNPGQ
-496 NVRIAKGE
+496 NVRIVKGE

-510 ERTDSGAMFTEAD
+510 ERADSGAMFAGTD

-538 SKRKFECAGDCA
+538 AKRKFKCAGDCA
-550 TAGEADSRVCTGACA
+550 AAGEADNRVCTGTCA
-565 ANAVNLQTD
+565 AKAVNFQTD
-574 KPALTAL
+574 KPALTAGI
-581 TADTPAE
+581 PAE

-600 IAAGADDSPGAI
+600 IAAGTGDSPGAI
-612 VSGGTARAADAH
+612 VSE
-624 ISGSS
+624 SS
-629 SRSNDARISGS
+629 SRPNDARISGS
-640 SPADAHAPQS
+640 NPADARAPQS

-659 VMQMFREEMAR
+659 VMQMFREEMSR

>member
-13 RTYRQISALDI
+13 RTHRQISALDI

-108 AEPRTQDI
+108 AEPRAQDV

-147 GSRGLGRKRGF
+147 GSRGLGVKRNF

-172 DKPVEGANCDAQAD
+172 DKPVEGSNCYAQAD
-186 SRGTGRKRGFD
+186 FRDAGRK
-197 YADQLRDCRLACEDK
+197 
-212 PIDGS
+212 S
-217 NCDAQADS
+217 
-225 CGAGGKRSF
+225 SF
-234 DYANSR
+234 DYAHPR
-240 RDCRCASENMPNAGS
+240 RDCRPACENMPNADS

-275 RGIPADEDI
+275 HGIPADEDI

-332 VVFPGVCDQNHAEKS
+332 VVFPGVRNQNHAEKF
-347 PGKGEHSVEF
+347 PDKGERSVEF
-357 SDFTSDVRQN
+357 SNFTSDFRQN
-367 SRMKIENPPSDKCEH
+367 PRMKTENFPSDKCEH

-392 LEALQADKDCIDDKS
+392 LEALQADKDCTDDKN
-407 RPGEIAYAARRRHDS
+407 RPGEVAYITRRRHDS

-428 VRISKGEHSDFDC
+428 VRISKGEHSDLDC
-441 EYVSSDTMLA
+441 EYASSDAMFA
-451 GADSQYLNR
+451 GADSHHLNR
-460 HIRANKCEHTDCD
+460 RIRANKCEHTDCD
-473 SQRTDSNAAAIEGND
+473 SQRTAGTAAAIECNA
-488 LSSDNHGQ
+488 LSSDNPGQ
-496 NVRIAKGE
+496 NVRIVKGE

-510 ERTDSGAMFTEAD
+510 ERADSGAMFAGTD

-550 TAGEADSRVCTGACA
+550 TAGEADSRVCTGTCA
-565 ANAVNLQTD
+565 AKAVNFQTD
-574 KPALTAL
+574 KPALTAGI
-581 TADTPAE
+581 PAE

-600 IAAGADDSPGAI
+600 IAAGTGDSPGAI
-612 VSGGTARAADAH
+612 VSE
-624 ISGSS
+624 SS
-629 SRSNDARISGS
+629 SRPNDARISGS
-640 SPADAHAPQS
+640 NPADARAPQS

-659 VMQMFREEMAR
+659 VMQMFREEMSR

>member
-1 MPFCLEPARVKQ
+1 MPFCLEPARIKQ

-108 AEPRTQDI
+108 TEPRAQDV

-121 ELQERH
+121 ELQARH

-147 GSRGLGRKRGF
+147 GSRGLGVKRDF
-158 DYADQLRDCRLACE
+158 DYTDQLRDCRLACE
-172 DKPVEGANCDAQAD
+172 DKPV
-186 SRGTGRKRGFD
+186 
-197 YADQLRDCRLACEDK
+197 
-212 PIDGS
+212 DGS

-225 CGAGGKRSF
+225 RDAGRKRSF

-240 RDCRCASENMPNAGS
+240 RDCRCASGNMPNAGS

-275 RGIPADEDI
+275 HGIPADEDI

-309 KLRGAGVDTHLDV
+309 KLRGAGVDTHMDV

-347 PGKGEHSVEF
+347 PSKGEHSVEF

-367 SRMKIENPPSDKCEH
+367 PRMKTENFPSDKCEH

-392 LEALQADKDCIDDKS
+392 LEALQADKDCTDDKN
-407 RPGEIAYAARRRHDS
+407 RPGEIAYITRRRHDS

-428 VRISKGEHSDFDC
+428 VRINKGEHSDLDC
-441 EYVSSDTMLA
+441 EYASSDAMLA

-473 SQRTDSNAAAIEGND
+473 SQRTAGTAAAIKGNN
-488 LSSDNHGQ
+488 LNSDNPGQ

-510 ERTDSGAMFTEAD
+510 ERADSGAMFTETN

-538 SKRKFECAGDCA
+538 AKRKFECAGDCA

-565 ANAVNLQTD
+565 AKAVNFQTD
-574 KPALTAL
+574 KPVLTAL
-581 TADTPAE
+581 NADTPTE
-588 NAPTPRPPEPKC
+588 NAPAPRPPEPKC
-600 IAAGADDSPGAI
+600 IAAGAGDSPGAI
-612 VSGGTARAADAH
+612 VSGSTVRAADAH
-624 ISGSS
+624 VSGSS

-640 SPADAHAPQS
+640 SPADARAPQS

>member
-13 RTYRQISALDI
+13 RTHRQISALDI

-88 IMPAL
+88 IMPTL

-108 AEPRTQDI
+108 AEPRAQDV

-147 GSRGLGRKRGF
+147 DSRGLGVKRSF
-158 DYADQLRDCRLACE
+158 DYADQLRDCRLACD
-172 DKPVEGANCDAQAD
+172 DKPVEGSNCYAQAD
-186 SRGTGRKRGFD
+186 FRDAGKKRSFD
-197 YADQLRDCRLACEDK
+197 YAHPRRDCRLACE
-212 PIDGS
+212 
-217 NCDAQADS
+217 
-225 CGAGGKRSF
+225 
-234 DYANSR
+234 
-240 RDCRCASENMPNAGS
+240 NMPNADS

-332 VVFPGVCDQNHAEKS
+332 VVFPGVCNQNHAEKF
-347 PGKGEHSVEF
+347 PDKGEHSVEF

-367 SRMKIENPPSDKCEH
+367 SRMKTENSSSDKCEH

-392 LEALQADKDCIDDKS
+392 LETLQADKDCTDDEN
-407 RPGEIAYAARRRHDS
+407 RPSEFAYITRRRHNS

-428 VRISKGEHSDFDC
+428 VRISKGEHSDLDC
-441 EYVSSDTMLA
+441 EYASSDAMPA
-451 GADSQYLNR
+451 GADCQHLDR

-473 SQRTDSNAAAIEGND
+473 SQRTAGTAAAIECNA
-488 LSSDNHGQ
+488 LSSDNPGQ
-496 NVRIAKGE
+496 NVRIVKGE

-510 ERTDSGAMFTEAD
+510 ERADSGAMFAGTD

-538 SKRKFECAGDCA
+538 AKRKYKCAGDCA
-550 TAGEADSRVCTGACA
+550 TAGEADSRVCTGTCA
-565 ANAVNLQTD
+565 AKAVNFQTD

-581 TADTPAE
+581 TAGIPAE

-600 IAAGADDSPGAI
+600 IAAGTGDSPGAI
-612 VSGGTARAADAH
+612 V
-624 ISGSS
+624 SGSS

-640 SPADAHAPQS
+640 NPADARAPQS

-659 VMQMFREEMAR
+659 VMQMFREEMSR

>member
-13 RTYRQISALDI
+13 RTHRQISALDI

-100 ALAENACR
+100 ALDENACR
-108 AEPRTQDI
+108 AEPRAQDV

-147 GSRGLGRKRGF
+147 GSRGLGVKRDF

-172 DKPVEGANCDAQAD
+172 DKPVEGSNCDAQAD
-186 SRGTGRKRGFD
+186 FRDAGRKRRFD
-197 YADQLRDCRLACEDK
+197 YANPRRDCRLACE
-212 PIDGS
+212 
-217 NCDAQADS
+217 NMHNAD
-225 CGAGGKRSF
+225 
-234 DYANSR
+234 
-240 RDCRCASENMPNAGS
+240 S

-265 APSAPGAQPP
+265 APSVPGAQPP

-309 KLRGAGVDTHLDV
+309 KLRGAGVDTHMDV

-332 VVFPGVCDQNHAEKS
+332 VVFPGVCNQNHAEKF
-347 PGKGEHSVEF
+347 PDKGERSVEF

-367 SRMKIENPPSDKCEH
+367 SRMKTENSSSDKCEH

-392 LEALQADKDCIDDKS
+392 LEALQADKDCTDDKN
-407 RPGEIAYAARRRHDS
+407 RPSEIAYITRRRHDS

-428 VRISKGEHSDFDC
+428 VRIIKGEHSDSDC
-441 EYVSSDTMLA
+441 EYASSDAMLA

-460 HIRANKCEHTDCD
+460 RIRANKCEHTDCD
-473 SQRTDSNAAAIEGND
+473 SQRTAGTAAAIECNA
-488 LSSDNHGQ
+488 LSSDNPGQ
-496 NVRIAKGE
+496 NVRIVKGE

-510 ERTDSGAMFTEAD
+510 ERADSGAMFAGTD
-523 DQYPDSHVRVHKGEH
+523 DQYPDSHVRVYEGEH
-538 SKRKFECAGDCA
+538 AKRKFECAGDCA
-550 TAGEADSRVCTGACA
+550 TAGEADSRVCTGTCA
-565 ANAVNLQTD
+565 AKAVNFQTD

-581 TADTPAE
+581 TAGIPAE

-600 IAAGADDSPGAI
+600 IAAGTGDSPGAI
-612 VSGGTARAADAH
+612 VSGG
-624 ISGSS
+624 S

-640 SPADAHAPQS
+640 SPADARAPQS

-659 VMQMFREEMAR
+659 VMQMFREEMSR